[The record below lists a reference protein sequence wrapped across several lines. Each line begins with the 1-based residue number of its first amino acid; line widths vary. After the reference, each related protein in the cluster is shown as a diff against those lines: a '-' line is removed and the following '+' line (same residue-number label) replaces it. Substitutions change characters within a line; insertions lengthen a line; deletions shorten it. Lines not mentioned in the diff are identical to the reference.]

1 MAIQLKASSDHLHTR
16 IDSKNYT
23 VITAFVKSLHM
34 FINNFP
40 YKC

>member
-1 MAIQLKASSDHLHTR
+1 MAIQLKASSEHLHTR
-16 IDSKNYT
+16 RNSKKYT
-23 VITAFVKSLHM
+23 VITAFVKSLRM